1 MKVLIAP
8 TRQPIVRV
16 SQDGS
21 RTQATDRPF
30 QPTTQGTA
38 VFDSV
43 TYVALNSALDGLAL
57 RQRVIANNVANINTP
72 NYLAGRVS
80 FENELASA
88 VRRGDGA
95 VTASEARSLEPT
107 RLDGNNVNLDAET
120 LLNVDTNLRYQLAT
134 QAVDGTFSSLRVAMR
149 TN

>member
-1 MKVLIAP
+1 MSCEDLTIVLYEPGRLA
-8 TRQPIVRV
+8 QE
-16 SQDGS
+16 
-21 RTQATDRPF
+21 AMDRPISHHHV
-30 QPTTQGTA
+30 GIV

-43 TYVALNSALDGLAL
+43 TFVALNSALDGLAL

-80 FENELASA
+80 FESELASA
-88 VRRGDGA
+88 VRRGTGA
-95 VTASEARSLEPT
+95 ATPTQARSLEPT

-134 QAVDGTFSSLRVAMR
+134 QAVDGTFSSLRTAMR
-149 TN
+149 TS